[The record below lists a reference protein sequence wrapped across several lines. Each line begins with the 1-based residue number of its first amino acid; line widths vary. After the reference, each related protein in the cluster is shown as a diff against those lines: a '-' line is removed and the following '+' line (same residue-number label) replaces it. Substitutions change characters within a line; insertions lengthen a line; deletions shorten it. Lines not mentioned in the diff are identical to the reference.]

1 VQPFGDTN
9 FGVSVIPIGYFMYQ
23 SWGYPAPMSMG
34 QQPRRHSALND
45 ALAEEIRAQR
55 RAIEMSQAE
64 LGRRAGVS
72 RGQVVRI
79 ESKERILDVTQVDAF
94 ARALGVSM
102 VDLLVRAERRI
113 AAQED
118 PDEELRAT
126 GG

>member
-9 FGVSVIPIGYFMYQ
+9 FGVSLIPLGYFMYQ
-23 SWGYPAPMSMG
+23 SWRYAAPMSMG
-34 QQPRRHSALND
+34 QQPRRASALND

-79 ESKERILDVTQVDAF
+79 EGKERILDVTQVDAF

-102 VDLLVRAERRI
+102 VELMVRAERRI
-113 AAQED
+113 AEQESPGED
-118 PDEELRAT
+118 LRAT

>member
-1 VQPFGDTN
+1 
-9 FGVSVIPIGYFMYQ
+9 
-23 SWGYPAPMSMG
+23 MSMG